1 MYSRTMYSLTM
12 TPVQNIRDFHTLKND
27 PFISINTRDDE
38 ETRKKKKKDAE
49 TTKKHEK
56 KRH

>member
-1 MYSRTMYSLTM
+1 MYSRTMYSLTI

-38 ETRKKKKKDAE
+38 ETRKKKCRNDEE
-49 TTKKHEK
+49 TRK